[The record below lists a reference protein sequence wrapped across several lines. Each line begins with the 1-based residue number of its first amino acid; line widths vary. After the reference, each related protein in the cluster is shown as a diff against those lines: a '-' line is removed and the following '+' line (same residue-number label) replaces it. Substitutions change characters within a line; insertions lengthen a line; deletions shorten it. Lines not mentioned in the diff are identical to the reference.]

1 MYECECRL
9 NENVCNP
16 KQKLNHHKCWYE
28 CKESVNWSSCQR
40 VYIRNPSTCN
50 GGCYKMCEIGDY
62 LDIKCKKHVI
72 DSLVFNC
79 NKSILTCENEILN
92 IT

>member
-1 MYECECRL
+1 
-9 NENVCNP
+9 
-16 KQKLNHHKCWYE
+16 
-28 CKESVNWSSCQR
+28 
-40 VYIRNPSTCN
+40 
-50 GGCYKMCEIGDY
+50 MCEIGDY